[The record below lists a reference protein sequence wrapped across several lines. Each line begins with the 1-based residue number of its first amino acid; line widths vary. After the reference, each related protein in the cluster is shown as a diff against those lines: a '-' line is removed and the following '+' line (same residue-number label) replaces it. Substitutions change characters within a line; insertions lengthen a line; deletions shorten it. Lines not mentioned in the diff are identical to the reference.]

1 MVVNITAEDAIVVD
15 VVLVTDSV
23 GDVVMEY
30 VAEAV
35 FVVVGTELVKKLVDV
50 GAVTDIVSLDWTV
63 AVSSA
68 SVVGA
73 VDVVS
78 LVVDD

>member
-1 MVVNITAEDAIVVD
+1 VVVNITAEDAIVVD

-63 AVSSA
+63 ALSSA